1 MYKSIYVPVDNSDH
15 SNRAVACALG
25 LGKAYSAKLVGCH
38 VYAAKLHDYR
48 FRQMEYT
55 LPEDPSTRWNWSAGA
70 RSRQL
75 DRWPRLISDSYLDA
89 CRNLRR
95 SGLSSNRGVDGKHRR
110 DPQGSRRLAAT
121 WS

>member
-48 FRQMEYT
+48 FR
-55 LPEDPSTRWNWSAGA
+55 
-70 RSRQL
+70 
-75 DRWPRLISDSYLDA
+75 
-89 CRNLRR
+89 
-95 SGLSSNRGVDGKHRR
+95 
-110 DPQGSRRLAAT
+110 
-121 WS
+121 